1 MDAEINILETNFEIT
16 LEGFATEEEANNIG
30 RFTLE
35 AIRTLNNN
43 LNLEISKLKCIVI
56 SYNFSEALQNITSTY
71 QHKSPSSYTN
81 SKQGAAVGQLV
92 SKIGNDGLCEEY
104 TLVLSIEFFAE
115 LFNDG
120 SFLKLNEEGYRA
132 VIHRIHHELVHVHE
146 KNLLTCLAQNFTV
159 NEYGS
164 ALLISATRAWSE
176 YLANYMSSGSAP
188 QETIDLFLEN
198 LDTVVNEVSDEI
210 GKLIWDYKRYNT
222 PLSEM
227 YLEVKKRIRLI
238 INSYA
243 YAMGYV
249 HSLNINIKEYDP
261 KLSLTLSNSKIRYQ
275 LSELGIAFQ
284 NLYGKFND
292 QHITGFDDY
301 REITIV
307 ISEIFKQF
315 GLVLECPDWSSD
327 CELYIHV
334 N

>member
-1 MDAEINILETNFEIT
+1 MGAEINILETDFKIT
-16 LEGFATEEEANNIG
+16 LEGFATEQEANNIG
-30 RFTLE
+30 NFTLE
-35 AIRTLNNN
+35 AIRALTKN
-43 LNLEISKLKCIVI
+43 LNLDISKLKCVIV
-56 SYNFSEALQNITSTY
+56 SYNFSEALQKVTSSY
-71 QHKSPSSYTN
+71 QHKSPSSFTN

-92 SKIGNDGLCEEY
+92 TKIGNDGLCEEY
-104 TLVLSIEFFAE
+104 TLVLSIDFFVE
-115 LFNDG
+115 LFNDAG
-120 SFLKLNEEGYRA
+120 FLKLKEEGYLA

-210 GKLIWDYKRYNT
+210 EKLIWGYKYGNIS
-222 PLSEM
+222 LNDM

-292 QHITGFDDY
+292 QHITGFGDF
-301 REITIV
+301 REITI
-307 ISEIFKQF
+307 IIDEIFKQF
-315 GLVLECPDWSSD
+315 GLVLECPDWSGD
-327 CELYIHV
+327 GELYIHV

>member
-1 MDAEINILETNFEIT
+1 METNFEIT

-30 RFTLE
+30 RFTIE
-35 AIRTLNNN
+35 AIRALNNN

-56 SYNFSEALQNITSTY
+56 SYNFSEALQKITSTY

>member
-1 MDAEINILETNFEIT
+1 MGAEINILETDFKIT
-16 LEGFATEEEANNIG
+16 LEGFATEQEANNIG
-30 RFTLE
+30 NFTLE
-35 AIRTLNNN
+35 AIRALTKN
-43 LNLEISKLKCIVI
+43 LNLDISKLKCVIV
-56 SYNFSEALQNITSTY
+56 SYNFSEALQKVTSSY
-71 QHKSPSSYTN
+71 QHKSPSSFTN

-92 SKIGNDGLCEEY
+92 TKIGNDGLCEEY
-104 TLVLSIEFFAE
+104 TLVLSIDFFVE

-120 SFLKLNEEGYRA
+120 SFLKLKEEGYLA

-210 GKLIWDYKRYNT
+210 EKLIWGYKHGNIS
-222 PLSEM
+222 LNDM

-292 QHITGFDDY
+292 QHITGFGDF
-301 REITIV
+301 REITI
-307 ISEIFKQF
+307 IIDEIFKQF
-315 GLVLECPDWSSD
+315 GLVLECPDWSGD
-327 CELYIHV
+327 GELYIHV

>member
-1 MDAEINILETNFEIT
+1 
-16 LEGFATEEEANNIG
+16 
-30 RFTLE
+30 
-35 AIRTLNNN
+35 
-43 LNLEISKLKCIVI
+43 
-56 SYNFSEALQNITSTY
+56 ALQKITSTY

>member
-35 AIRTLNNN
+35 AIRALNNN

-56 SYNFSEALQNITSTY
+56 SYNFSEALQKITSTY

-210 GKLIWDYKRYNT
+210 GKLIWDYKRHNT

>member
-35 AIRTLNNN
+35 AIRALNNN

-56 SYNFSEALQNITSTY
+56 SYNFSEALQKITSTY

-146 KNLLTCLAQNFTV
+146 KNLLTCLSQNFTV

>member
-35 AIRTLNNN
+35 AIRALNNN

-56 SYNFSEALQNITSTY
+56 SYNFSEALQKITSTY

-198 LDTVVNEVSDEI
+198 LDTVVNEISDEI

>member
-1 MDAEINILETNFEIT
+1 METNFEIT

-35 AIRTLNNN
+35 AIRALNNN

-56 SYNFSEALQNITSTY
+56 SYNFSEALQKITSTY

-210 GKLIWDYKRYNT
+210 GKLIWDYKCYNT

>member
-35 AIRTLNNN
+35 AIRALNNN

-56 SYNFSEALQNITSTY
+56 SYNFSEALQKITSTY

-249 HSLNINIKEYDP
+249 QSLNINIKEYDP

>member
-1 MDAEINILETNFEIT
+1 MGAEINILETDFKIT
-16 LEGFATEEEANNIG
+16 LEGFATEQEANNIG
-30 RFTLE
+30 NFTLE
-35 AIRTLNNN
+35 AIRALTKN
-43 LNLEISKLKCIVI
+43 LNLDISKLKCVIV
-56 SYNFSEALQNITSTY
+56 SYNFSEALQKVTSSY
-71 QHKSPSSYTN
+71 QHKSPSSFTN

-92 SKIGNDGLCEEY
+92 TKIGNDGLCEEY
-104 TLVLSIEFFAE
+104 TLVLSIDFFVE

-120 SFLKLNEEGYRA
+120 SFLKLKEEGYLA

-210 GKLIWDYKRYNT
+210 EKLIWGYKYGNIS
-222 PLSEM
+222 LNDM

-243 YAMGYV
+243 YAMG
-249 HSLNINIKEYDP
+249 
-261 KLSLTLSNSKIRYQ
+261 
-275 LSELGIAFQ
+275 
-284 NLYGKFND
+284 
-292 QHITGFDDY
+292 
-301 REITIV
+301 
-307 ISEIFKQF
+307 
-315 GLVLECPDWSSD
+315 
-327 CELYIHV
+327 
-334 N
+334 